1 MKFYQRT
8 DSREPVSSI
17 SMTLRGWLAL
27 LAIYVGYLF
36 LGALLFNAIECPREL
51 AELERQEREDLHL
64 TNKIRTMWNDLKE
77 KKQKE
82 LEEILGHWQHRGFI
96 MRDSIE
102 GNKSALEPKVCI
114 QWNQHN
120 SLFFSFTVVTT
131 IGYGHQAPTTTLGRM
146 ICIFYALIGIPLNAM
161 LIGSL
166 GNLFKGKMYVFKA
179 RLWESLGKAGPLG
192 RQVSQAVVAL
202 EDRPKA
208 VAVAAESFVFFLLF
222 FLAFLPIPAIIFTAL
237 ENKEGIFWEEG
248 DWTFPDSLYYTFI
261 TLSTIGFGDMVP
273 DRNLER
279 IRSPVVRRVYLA
291 GIIVWIILGMGYIWG
306 VVEIISGTL
315 KAGSKPVK
323 KALQGLRNQL
333 ALDADYW
340 KKIIG
345 EIIVV
350 KHGRQPV
357 PGEELLLGGSGG
369 SQPCIAVQNNSGGP
383 RRALSLGDLV
393 LEAGEDDEQKDF
405 EGITRTAS
413 LAQPLPRQESSISGE
428 AVSLTS
434 LDHDTITSL
443 RQFLKTAKLGQ
454 ERTWAE
460 NNLGCDASFLD
471 GSEAET
477 REVSRQGSFK
487 SFGRFHQQHSLLT
500 RNPSNAST
508 APSMAS
514 SRQSRHCNSGVGRL
528 LEETT
533 LGEFLQAVESVRLR
547 ESRESVLVGNG
558 SGLQRRSSEPLVLN
572 GVRNARVQGGRY
584 CEDIPPV

>member
-1 MKFYQRT
+1 
-8 DSREPVSSI
+8 
-17 SMTLRGWLAL
+17 L

-36 LGALLFNAIECPREL
+36 LGALLFNALECPRER
-51 AELERQEREDLHL
+51 AELEQQELEDLHL
-64 TNKIRTMWNDLKE
+64 TTKIRTMWNDLKE
-77 KKQKE
+77 NKQKE

-146 ICIFYALIGIPLNAM
+146 ICILYALIGIPLNAM

-237 ENKEGIFWEEG
+237 ENKEGTLWEEG
-248 DWTFPDSLYYTFI
+248 DWTFSDSLYYTFI

-291 GIIVWIILGMGYIWG
+291 GIIIWIILGMGYIWG

-323 KALQGLRNQL
+323 KALQGLGNQI
-333 ALDADYW
+333 ALDVDYW

-369 SQPCIAVQNNSGGP
+369 SQPCIAVQKCSGGP

-393 LEAGEDDEQKDF
+393 MEAGQDDEQKGF

-413 LAQPLPRQESSISGE
+413 LAQPLPRQESSISG
-428 AVSLTS
+428 ASLAS

-460 NNLGCDASFLD
+460 NNLGCDASFLE

-477 REVSRQGSFK
+477 REVSRQGSFR

-500 RNPSNAST
+500 RNPSNASSAT
-508 APSMAS
+508 SMAS
-514 SRQSRHCNSGVGRL
+514 SRQSRRCNSGVGRL
-528 LEETT
+528 LEETS
-533 LGEFLQAVESVRLR
+533 LGEFLQAVESVRRR
-547 ESRESVLVGNG
+547 ESRESVVVDNG
-558 SGLQRRSSEPLVLN
+558 SDLQHQCSLNRHQSDGESVVLN
-572 GVRNARVQGGRY
+572 GVRNARIQGGIY